1 MNITEFNQETTTRCI
16 DILYHVK
23 PVQRELFTAD
33 YLLGAYKEQKMEA
46 WILDYADY
54 SKFIKDFIISN
65 SSAMDHIFHFLNNK
79 VYDVSV
85 FAHELIDI
93 CRLYGENISLKA
105 PAIQKDIKFSK
116 VDVLTLFDPDNI
128 NLILTDEKEVK
139 RFKQMLK
146 SLNVKNQQDF
156 KKDFKRGSCH
166 QNLKIDKEN
175 YFKLINY
182 INIENHITFNKTKV
196 GVNWYRTKTGESF
209 LEVKDKEF
217 ISTRTPNALISFE
230 QLLTKKPI
238 LLGRV
243 TIFTVNGFTFILNQK
258 LNFLTNFF
266 IMLANVNN
274 DSLKQHLDMFDG
286 LSKVM
291 HNLSDK
297 EHYLKQTCNSIKNK
311 SFKTNE
317 ELARM
322 EEMNITLKKITKSI
336 EYINATSTHHREAA
350 KKFVINRDVALL
362 ALGKYKSFLPSFQN
376 K

>member
-1 MNITEFNQETTTRCI
+1 MTIAEFDQETTARCI
-16 DILYHVK
+16 DVLYNVK

-54 SKFIKDFIISN
+54 SKFIRDFIISN
-65 SSAMDHIFHFLNNK
+65 SSAVDYVFHFLDNK

-85 FAHELIDI
+85 FAHELVDI

-105 PAIQKDIKFSK
+105 PAISKDIKFSK
-116 VDVLTLFDPDNI
+116 VDKLVLFDPDNI

-182 INIENHITFNKTKV
+182 INIEHHIIFNKTKV
-196 GVNWYRTKTGESF
+196 GINWYRTKVGESF
-209 LEVKDKEF
+209 LEVKEREF
-217 ISTRTPNALISFE
+217 ISTRSPSSLITFD

-238 LLGRV
+238 LLGRIS
-243 TIFTVNGFTFILNQK
+243 IFTVNGFTFISNHK
-258 LNFLTNFF
+258 PNFLTNFF
-266 IMLANVNN
+266 VTLANKNN
-274 DSLKQHLDMFDG
+274 DSLKQHLDMFDE
-286 LSKVM
+286 LSKVVK
-291 HNLSDK
+291 NLSDK
-297 EHYLKQTCNSIKNK
+297 EHKLKQIHSSIKNK

-317 ELARM
+317 ELVRM
-322 EEMNITLKKITKSI
+322 EEISLTLKKISKSLN
-336 EYINATSTHHREAA
+336 YINQTSTQHRTAA
-350 KKFVINRDVALL
+350 EKFRINRDVALL